1 MDPEQTHPLRPL
13 TVFVVVPVH
22 DNARTVRRI
31 VQGALAQGLHGLV
44 VDDGSRDGS
53 AQAVIGYG
61 MKRLAQVPSVLAHS
75 PLWGANPTSD
85 AMTTVAA
92 GSSVCFPESL
102 SALSCDHPGE
112 VAAITLQ
119 APAKAGNPPTRGV
132 R

>member
-1 MDPEQTHPLRPL
+1 MDPEQTHPLRSL
-13 TVFVVVPVH
+13 TVLIVVPVH

-61 MKRLAQVPSVLAHS
+61 MKRLAQ
-75 PLWGANPTSD
+75 
-85 AMTTVAA
+85 
-92 GSSVCFPESL
+92 
-102 SALSCDHPGE
+102 
-112 VAAITLQ
+112 